1 MTSENNTHMGKK
13 ILYSLVIGMS
23 GLILLV
29 SLAGIIGVWVVER
42 PIADAAVSV
51 LKVVENSSQVIRQ
64 ANSRVDQT
72 LAALE
77 AKTTDIA
84 NSSQQLSQ
92 NVNDKGLVM
101 VLLPEEKEQQ
111 LTETADSVRDT
122 YSGIRE
128 SIANGLDLYRSIN
141 RIPFVS
147 LPGLSDDQV
156 DKLESGIAQIQTLVT
171 TLRSGIADIRSGV
184 TGAIDKVS
192 ATADLLTKEILRA
205 RDASAQVDSS
215 LAALEALSIRLQ
227 QVIPGVLIIIAVILS
242 LIFAFLIFTQV
253 EVIRLYIDRWRLL
266 GQSQEVLP
274 AETLAQPTQE
284 GEAGSESE

>member
-1 MTSENNTHMGKK
+1 MTSENNNHMGKK

-156 DKLESGIAQIQTLVT
+156 EKLESGIAQTQTLVT

-192 ATADLLTKEILRA
+192 ATADLLTKEIPRA

-215 LAALEALSIRLQ
+215 LAALEALSVRLQ
-227 QVIPGVLIIIAVILS
+227 QVIPGILIIIAVILS

-253 EVIRLYIDRWRLL
+253 EVIRLYLDRWRLL
-266 GQSQEVLP
+266 GRPQEMLP
-274 AETLAQPTQE
+274 AETLAQPPQE

>member
-1 MTSENNTHMGKK
+1 MTSENNNHMGKK

-128 SIANGLDLYRSIN
+128 SIAKGLDLYRSIN

-147 LPGLSDDQV
+147 LPGLSDDQGE
-156 DKLESGIAQIQTLVT
+156 KLESGIAQTQALVT
-171 TLRSGIADIRSGV
+171 TLRLGIADIRSGV

-215 LAALEALSIRLQ
+215 LAALEALSVRLQ
-227 QVIPGVLIIIAVILS
+227 QVIPAILVTIAVILS

-253 EVIRLYIDRWRLL
+253 EVIRLYLDRWRLL
-266 GQSQEVLP
+266 GRQQEMLP
-274 AETLAQPTQE
+274 AETLAQPPQE

>member
-1 MTSENNTHMGKK
+1 MTSENNNHMGKK

-23 GLILLV
+23 GLILLL

-111 LTETADSVRDT
+111 LAETADSVRDT

-156 DKLESGIAQIQTLVT
+156 EKLESGMAQTQALVT

-215 LAALEALSIRLQ
+215 LAALEALSVRLQ
-227 QVIPGVLIIIAVILS
+227 QVIPGILVIIAVILS

-266 GQSQEVLP
+266 GRPQEMLP
-274 AETLAQPTQE
+274 AETLAQPPQE